1 MRSTLELLQ
10 LHWFDAPRICGKVLQ
25 LCYGEIFAMAVAGR
39 KRDIAIR
46 VMVTAKERAE
56 IRKAANKAAMPMSVY
71 VRAKALEAS
80 RGAR

>member
-1 MRSTLELLQ
+1 
-10 LHWFDAPRICGKVLQ
+10 
-25 LCYGEIFAMAVAGR
+25 MAAAGR

-46 VMVTAKERAE
+46 VMVTAKERVE
-56 IRKAANKAAMPMSVY
+56 IRKAANSVAMPRSVY

>member
-10 LHWFDAPRICGKVLQ
+10 FHWFDAPRACGRVLQ
-25 LCYGEIFAMAVAGR
+25 LCHVDIFAMAAARR
-39 KRDIAIR
+39 KRDIAIP
-46 VMVTAKERAE
+46 VMVTAKQQAE

>member
-1 MRSTLELLQ
+1 
-10 LHWFDAPRICGKVLQ
+10 
-25 LCYGEIFAMAVAGR
+25 MAAAGR

-46 VMVTAKERAE
+46 VMVTAKKQAE
-56 IRKAANKAAMPMSVY
+56 LRKAANKAAMPMSVY

>member
-1 MRSTLELLQ
+1 MLRRG
-10 LHWFDAPRICGKVLQ
+10 FCNG
-25 LCYGEIFAMAVAGR
+25 GR
-39 KRDIAIR
+39 RKKRDIAIR
-46 VMVTAKERAE
+46 VMVTAKEQAE

>member
-1 MRSTLELLQ
+1 
-10 LHWFDAPRICGKVLQ
+10 
-25 LCYGEIFAMAVAGR
+25 MAAARR
-39 KRDIAIR
+39 KRDIAIP
-46 VMVTAKERAE
+46 VMVTAKQQAE

>member
-1 MRSTLELLQ
+1 
-10 LHWFDAPRICGKVLQ
+10 
-25 LCYGEIFAMAVAGR
+25 MAVAGR

-46 VMVTAKERAE
+46 VMVTAKEQAE
-56 IRKAANKAAMPMSVY
+56 IRKAANKAAIPMSVY